1 MIKKNIKI
9 IATNNIQIREILKIL
24 SIPAG
29 EIPKDVC
36 EIFFLIHEDGVTIG
50 YGNEYYKYNYQ
61 EIDADLFIRTN
72 GTCEEISNEGI
83 DKIKAAFS
91 GKPIEYLQDKII
103 NLHKQINK
111 DRATIKNQKEE
122 LNKLNNKLQ
131 KCISLEEH
139 NAKTK
144 QLRDTI
150 VSLRDDVI
158 NKVDSMRDT
167 KNKEIE
173 KLKTIKEYLE
183 EKLKWHKIY

>member
-29 EIPKDVC
+29 EIPKDVY
-36 EIFFLIHEDGVTIG
+36 EIFFLIDECGVTIG
-50 YGNEYYKYNYQ
+50 YGIGYLGCNYQ

-72 GTCEEISNEGI
+72 GTCEEISNEGL

-139 NAKTK
+139 NIKTK
-144 QLRDTI
+144 QLRDDI
-150 VSLRDDVI
+150 I
-158 NKVDSMRDT
+158 NKVDNMRDT

-173 KLKTIKEYLE
+173 KLKTIIGYLE
-183 EKLKWHKIY
+183 EKLK